1 MAYFQGPLR
10 QPRSAVVVG
19 IDGLQVAAALN
30 LAGIECVVI
39 AATGATG
46 ILNVCLHPVPCVA
59 AYLQPELP
67 AT

>member
-1 MAYFQGPLR
+1 MAFFQGPLR

-39 AATGATG
+39 AAAGAAG
-46 ILNVCLHPVPCVA
+46 IFNICLKTVPCFA
-59 AYLQPELP
+59 AYLQPVLP
-67 AT
+67 TT